1 MLPFLQKK
9 QSSADDGTEALVRR
23 PEQKRDVSAA
33 LEVAMKELFQA
44 PDDKSR
50 ALAFKAAFE
59 LLEASPHKE
68 GPHNG

>member
-9 QSSADDGTEALVRR
+9 EGSVSPEPPQVLTR
-23 PEQKRDVSAA
+23 PENKRDVSAA
-33 LEVAMKELFQA
+33 LEVAMKELFSA
-44 PDDKSR
+44 RDDKSR

-68 GPHNG
+68 ADHG

>member
-1 MLPFLQKK
+1 MLPFLEKK
-9 QSSADDGTEALVRR
+9 TGSVSEEPKVLQR
-23 PEQKRDVSAA
+23 PENKREVSAS
-33 LEVAMKELFQA
+33 LELAMKELFSAQ
-44 PDDKSR
+44 DDKSR